1 MSLIKLPLDEFSRR
15 LASDSPAPGGGS
27 VAALAAGLASALCAM
42 VARLTVGREKYK
54 ASWDDM
60 TRVRDEGDRLSELFQ
75 GLVDRDTEAYN
86 LVTAAFKLPKSNPEE
101 KAARQKAVNGATL
114 EAARVPLETLK
125 AVHQMVDLVHLAAA
139 KGNPNCIT
147 DAGVA
152 AQLALAAA
160 NGAAY
165 NVKINI
171 SSLSDPNE
179 ARPLAE
185 ETDKLLAEIKAKT
198 NRIQEEVEKAIE

>member
-179 ARPLAE
+179 ARPLAG